1 MLGKTEEDKVKVKM
15 YCWSIDSFAS
25 IIGTNS
31 VEKPDAKE
39 LEKQWEKNLK
49 LKLKKYEKACYKNG
63 QWFLGYLT
71 VIDFSIYELVRYM
84 EWMYPGKMKVFESL
98 CSIKAKFS
106 ILPEIKAYESSAESV
121 KEMSPQNIL
130 G

>member
-63 QWFLGYLT
+63 
-71 VIDFSIYELVRYM
+71 
-84 EWMYPGKMKVFESL
+84 
-98 CSIKAKFS
+98 
-106 ILPEIKAYESSAESV
+106 
-121 KEMSPQNIL
+121 
-130 G
+130 